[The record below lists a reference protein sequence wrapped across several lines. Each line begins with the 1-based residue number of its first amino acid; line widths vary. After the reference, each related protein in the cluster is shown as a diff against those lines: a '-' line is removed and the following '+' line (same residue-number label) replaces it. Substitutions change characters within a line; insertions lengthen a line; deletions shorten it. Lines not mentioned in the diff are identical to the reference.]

1 MLRHSADAKG
11 QDEGSEKS
19 QQRCVLA
26 DYFLSAAKR
35 NEQDYQGDKI
45 MGLNETQ
52 SAERVHIGFFG
63 RRNVGKSSV
72 VNAVA
77 NQELAVVSDVK
88 GTTTDPVRKSMELLP
103 LGPVLI
109 IDTPGFD
116 DEGMLGQKRVE
127 KTRQVIRETDIA
139 VLVADS
145 TEGLQD
151 VDRQL
156 MEEFRRNK
164 VPCLLV
170 LNKTDLL
177 PDAEEKLARGSFPW
191 GQKDNEGNA
200 EAEVQAIYVS
210 AQDKK
215 NIQELKEA
223 MGHMKKAAA
232 EISGLLD
239 GLVTRG
245 DTVVLVI
252 PIDKA
257 APKGRLILPEQQ
269 MVRAGLDLGASVVVT
284 GNDRLA
290 DTLDSLKEPPRLVIT
305 DSQAFKQV
313 DAIVPDSI
321 PMTSFSI
328 LFARYK
334 GTLKRQLAGIERLR
348 SFPEN
353 GRILISEGCTHHRQ
367 CGDIGTEKI
376 PALLK
381 QYAKKPFTFETSS
394 GRGYPEDLTP
404 YDLII
409 HCGGCMLNDK
419 EMQYRVR
426 HADEQGVPITNYGVA
441 LAEMNGI
448 LDRALKP
455 ILEASAS
462 AHSAPQ
468 ERA

>member
-1 MLRHSADAKG
+1 MRIIFCPG
-11 QDEGSEKS
+11 QKETNKS
-19 QQRCVLA
+19 IM
-26 DYFLSAAKR
+26 
-35 NEQDYQGDKI
+35 GDKI

-72 VNAVA
+72 VNAVT

-151 VDRQL
+151 ADYQL
-156 MEEFRRNK
+156 LEEFKKNH

-170 LNKTDLL
+170 LNKADLL
-177 PDAEEKLARGSFPW
+177 PDGEKKLARGAFSWESGVKTADQDSAP
-191 GQKDNEGNA
+191 
-200 EAEVQAIYVS
+200 EVQAIYVS
-210 AQDKK
+210 AQEKK
-215 NIQELKEA
+215 NIQPLKEA
-223 MGHMKKAAA
+223 MGHMKKASA

-239 GLVTRG
+239 GLITRG
-245 DTVVLVI
+245 DTVILVI

-313 DAIVPDSI
+313 DAVVPDSI

-348 SFPEN
+348 SLPEN
-353 GRILISEGCTHHRQ
+353 VRVLISEGCTHHRQ

-448 LDRALKP
+448 LDRALQP
-455 ILEASAS
+455 ILDARLRG
-462 AHSAPQ
+462 
-468 ERA
+468 ER

>member
-1 MLRHSADAKG
+1 
-11 QDEGSEKS
+11 
-19 QQRCVLA
+19 
-26 DYFLSAAKR
+26 
-35 NEQDYQGDKI
+35 
-45 MGLNETQ
+45 MGLNDTQ

-72 VNAVA
+72 VNAVT

-116 DEGMLGQKRVE
+116 DEGMLGEKRVE

-151 VDRQL
+151 ADWQL
-156 MEEFRRNK
+156 LAEFRANG
-164 VPCLLV
+164 VPCLIV
-170 LNKTDLL
+170 WNKADLL
-177 PDAEEKLARGSFPW
+177 DDAEQRLALGVFPW
-191 GQKDNEGNA
+191 TKSTDAQNPAAPAAQTSAVRTDGA
-200 EAEVQAIYVS
+200 AAIQAIYVS

-223 MGHMKKAAA
+223 MGRLKRGAA
-232 EISGLLD
+232 ETVGLLD
-239 GLVTRG
+239 GLVSRG
-245 DTVVLVI
+245 DTIVLVI

-269 MVRAGLDLGASVVVT
+269 TIRAGLDLGVSVMVT

-290 DTLDSLKEPPRLVIT
+290 ETLASLKEPPQLVIT

-313 DAIVPDSI
+313 DAIVPEEI

-334 GTLKRQLAGIERLR
+334 GTLNRQLVGIARLKGL
-348 SFPEN
+348 PEN
-353 GRILISEGCTHHRQ
+353 AKVLISEGCTHHRQ

-381 QYAKKPFTFETSS
+381 KYVKRPFTFTTSS
-394 GRGYPEDLTP
+394 GKGYPDDLTA

-409 HCGGCMLNDK
+409 HCGGCMLNEK

-441 LAEMNGI
+441 LAEMSGI
-448 LDRALKP
+448 LDRAL
-455 ILEASAS
+455 
-462 AHSAPQ
+462 APLHLK
-468 ERA
+468 

>member
-1 MLRHSADAKG
+1 
-11 QDEGSEKS
+11 
-19 QQRCVLA
+19 
-26 DYFLSAAKR
+26 
-35 NEQDYQGDKI
+35 

-72 VNAVA
+72 VNAVT

-116 DEGMLGQKRVE
+116 DEGMLGQKRVQ

-145 TEGLQD
+145 TEGLQTAD
-151 VDRQL
+151 YQL
-156 MEEFRRNK
+156 LAEFRENK

-170 LNKTDLL
+170 LNKADLL
-177 PDAEEKLARGSFPW
+177 PDGREKLAGGAFDWTPAASSADSTSSTAGTASVYTESKSKQDIPPVR
-191 GQKDNEGNA
+191 
-200 EAEVQAIYVS
+200 AIYVS
-210 AQDKK
+210 AQEKA
-215 NIQELKEA
+215 NISQLKEA
-223 MGHMKKAAA
+223 MGHMKKGSA
-232 EISGLLD
+232 EITGLLD

-245 DTVVLVI
+245 DTIVLVI

-269 MVRAGLDLGASVVVT
+269 MVRAGLDLGASVMVT
-284 GNDRLA
+284 GNDRLKE
-290 DTLDSLKEPPRLVIT
+290 TLDSLKQPPRLVIT

-313 DAIVPDSI
+313 DAIVPDDI

-334 GTLKRQLAGIERLR
+334 GTLKRQLAGIQRLKTL
-348 SFPEN
+348 PAN
-353 GRILISEGCTHHRQ
+353 AKILISEGCTHHRQ

-381 QYAKKPFTFETSS
+381 QYVRKPFTFETSS
-394 GRGYPEDLTP
+394 GKGYPEDLTP

-448 LDRALKP
+448 LDRALRP
-455 ILEASAS
+455 LGDLSL
-462 AHSAPQ
+462 
-468 ERA
+468 

>member
-1 MLRHSADAKG
+1 
-11 QDEGSEKS
+11 
-19 QQRCVLA
+19 
-26 DYFLSAAKR
+26 
-35 NEQDYQGDKI
+35 

-72 VNAVA
+72 VNAVT

-116 DEGMLGQKRVE
+116 DEGMLGQKRVQ

-145 TEGLQD
+145 TEGLQEAD
-151 VDRQL
+151 YQL
-156 MEEFRRNK
+156 LAEFRENK

-170 LNKTDLL
+170 LNKADLL
-177 PDAEEKLARGSFPW
+177 PDGKEKLARGAFDWTAAADDGSVKA
-191 GQKDNEGNA
+191 GA
-200 EAEVQAIYVS
+200 EASTAGQAGSARGMASAYTESKSVQDVPPVRAIYVS
-210 AQDKK
+210 AQGKA
-215 NIQELKEA
+215 NITQLKEA
-223 MGHMKKAAA
+223 MGHMKKASA

-245 DTVVLVI
+245 DTIILVI

-269 MVRAGLDLGASVVVT
+269 MVRAGLDLGASVMVT
-284 GNDRLA
+284 GNDRLKE
-290 DTLDSLKEPPRLVIT
+290 TLDSLKEPPRLVIT

-313 DAIVPDSI
+313 DAIVPDDI
-321 PMTSFSI
+321 LMTSFSI

-334 GTLKRQLAGIERLR
+334 GTLKRQLAGIHRLKNLP
-348 SFPEN
+348 SDAK
-353 GRILISEGCTHHRQ
+353 ILISEGCSHHRQ

-381 QYAKKPFTFETSS
+381 QYVKKPFTFETSS
-394 GRGYPEDLTP
+394 GKGYPEDLTR

-455 ILEASAS
+455 LMAL
-462 AHSAPQ
+462 APMNPKRQ
-468 ERA
+468 AKGE

>member
-1 MLRHSADAKG
+1 
-11 QDEGSEKS
+11 
-19 QQRCVLA
+19 
-26 DYFLSAAKR
+26 
-35 NEQDYQGDKI
+35 

-72 VNAVA
+72 VNAVT

-116 DEGMLGQKRVE
+116 DEGMLGQKRVQ

-151 VDRQL
+151 ADYQL
-156 MEEFRRNK
+156 LAEFRENK

-170 LNKTDLL
+170 LNKADLL
-177 PDAEEKLARGSFPW
+177 PDGKEKLARGAFDWPPAA
-191 GQKDNEGNA
+191 GQSPSAAGSASAYTEYKNKQDIPP
-200 EAEVQAIYVS
+200 VRAIYVS
-210 AQDKK
+210 AQEKA
-215 NIQELKEA
+215 NITQLKEA
-223 MGHMKKAAA
+223 MGHMKKGSA
-232 EISGLLD
+232 EIAGLLD

-245 DTVVLVI
+245 DTIILVI

-269 MVRAGLDLGASVVVT
+269 MVRAGLDLGASVMVT
-284 GNDRLA
+284 GNDRLKE
-290 DTLDSLKEPPRLVIT
+290 TLDSLRQPPRLVIT

-313 DAIVPDSI
+313 DAIVPDDI

-334 GTLKRQLAGIERLR
+334 GTLKRQLAGIQRLKEL
-348 SFPEN
+348 PAN
-353 GRILISEGCTHHRQ
+353 AKVLISEGCTHHRQ

-381 QYAKKPFTFETSS
+381 QYVKKPFTFETSS
-394 GRGYPEDLTP
+394 GKGYPEDLTQ

-448 LDRALKP
+448 LDRALRP
-455 ILEASAS
+455 VMALLSSARVRQDDARLASDAS
-462 AHSAPQ
+462 YI
-468 ERA
+468 